1 MSLASETSVNGTHAG
16 HPQSFLEVHLQR
28 VQAPDHLKS
37 SLALL
42 GSQDVFRLRIVT
54 NSMASQYLSFV
65 VMALLLGPAFTALV
79 PPVATADLANKTG
92 SLVALGVG
100 EEYPECFPPALFSS
114 RLAESRDCLHA
125 VMMLPT
131 IDDIGFFNSDGARP
145 DQFVLP
151 LTKIYRT
158 CNVTVSIAHGVVD
171 ECSWSTI
178 SNVAGQLVQ
187 TCSAGYYPNGKSGGI
202 TVVGKSSHIRLAM
215 GKIGHDLGALDMTDS
230 AIGKL
235 TS

>member
-16 HPQSFLEVHLQR
+16 HPQSFLDVHLQR

-37 SLALL
+37 SIALL
-42 GSQDVFRLRIVT
+42 GSQDVFRLRVVT

-65 VMALLLGPAFTALV
+65 VMALLFAFTASVL
-79 PPVATADLANKTG
+79 PVATADLANKTG

-131 IDDIGFFNSDGARP
+131 IDDIGLFNSDGARP

-158 CNVTVSIAHGVVD
+158 CNVTVSICAWCCG
-171 ECSWSTI
+171 
-178 SNVAGQLVQ
+178 
-187 TCSAGYYPNGKSGGI
+187 
-202 TVVGKSSHIRLAM
+202 
-215 GKIGHDLGALDMTDS
+215 
-230 AIGKL
+230 
-235 TS
+235 